1 MGRRLTQRAAS
12 ALLPVVLSLI
22 GMSAAPAVVAIESA
36 PVPTQDS
43 AAADLALLK
52 RILAQIGAYPVVH
65 ADFLQ
70 TRTSPL
76 LSAPAITRGSL
87 VFARERGVIWQVRS
101 PQPQGYVYG
110 RQRSARLDAD
120 GTVLSLDT
128 QPSALTQ
135 QINEWTSA
143 FMHGDTSG
151 LASQFSVA
159 VTGTVNRWQIVLTP
173 SQPQVA
179 QAMRRLTL
187 NGDTVVRGVALET
200 RRGESV
206 RWQFEKVRTGDA
218 LDANEQRLLRTVE

>member
-1 MGRRLTQRAAS
+1 MGQRLTHYVAS
-12 ALLPVVLSLI
+12 ALLPVVLTCVGIST
-22 GMSAAPAVVAIESA
+22 APAAMAVESA
-36 PVPTQDS
+36 PTLPQAP

-65 ADFLQ
+65 ADFVQ
-70 TRTSPL
+70 TRTSAL
-76 LSAPAITRGSL
+76 LTAPALTQGSL
-87 VFARERGVIWQVRS
+87 VFVRERGVVWQVRS

-110 RQRSARLDAD
+110 PQRSARLDAD
-120 GTVLSLDT
+120 GKVTSLDT
-128 QPSALTQ
+128 QPSAITQ
-135 QINEWTSA
+135 QINEWTNA

-173 SQPQVA
+173 SQPQIA

-187 NGDTVVRGVALET
+187 SGDTVVRGVLLET

-206 RWQFEKVRTGDA
+206 RWQFEKVRTSDA
-218 LDANEQRLLRTVE
+218 LDANEQRLLSTVE